1 MWLLLS
7 DSDIFPAGVLV
18 KTTLVDY
25 PGRIA
30 AVFFVEGCNL
40 RCPYCYN
47 ADLVV
52 RNKQYETVS
61 FDEVLE
67 HLIHRK
73 NVLSGFVISGGEPL
87 LYSSIQEIILQVRN
101 LGYKVKLDTNGMMP
115 DRLEYLIKSEACP
128 DFIAL
133 DVKTVPERYTVLG
146 SGCTGAANIRK
157 SIQLLSQ
164 LPAEQR
170 EFRTV
175 LVPSLV
181 QQTDI
186 NIIASL
192 LPQDAAWMMTNFRPG
207 NCVDDRYNHLIPY
220 TDIQVQDFVDYAKTL
235 IPGATLR

>member
-1 MWLLLS
+1 MLS

>member
-1 MWLLLS
+1 MLS

-30 AVFFVEGCNL
+30 AVFCVEGCNL

-186 NIIASL
+186 N
-192 LPQDAAWMMTNFRPG
+192 
-207 NCVDDRYNHLIPY
+207 Y
-220 TDIQVQDFVDYAKTL
+220 
-235 IPGATLR
+235 

>member
-1 MWLLLS
+1 MLS

-235 IPGATLR
+235 IPGSTLR

>member
-1 MWLLLS
+1 
-7 DSDIFPAGVLV
+7 
-18 KTTLVDY
+18 
-25 PGRIA
+25 
-30 AVFFVEGCNL
+30 
-40 RCPYCYN
+40 
-47 ADLVV
+47 
-52 RNKQYETVS
+52 
-61 FDEVLE
+61 
-67 HLIHRK
+67 
-73 NVLSGFVISGGEPL
+73 
-87 LYSSIQEIILQVRN
+87 
-101 LGYKVKLDTNGMMP
+101 MMP

>member
-1 MWLLLS
+1 MLS
-7 DSDIFPAGVLV
+7 DTDIFPAGVLV

-30 AVFFVEGCNL
+30 AIFFVEGCNL
-40 RCPYCYN
+40 LCPYCYN

-52 RNKQYETVS
+52 RNKQYESVS
-61 FDEVLE
+61 FDKVLE

-133 DVKTVPERYTVLG
+133 DVKTVPDRYTVLG
-146 SGCTGAANIRK
+146 SSCIGAANIRK

-192 LPQDAAWMMTNFRPG
+192 LPQDAAWMLTNFRPG

>member
-1 MWLLLS
+1 MLS

-220 TDIQVQDFVDYAKTL
+220 TDMRFVLPSHLPLPKDNFL
-235 IPGATLR
+235 FF

>member
-1 MWLLLS
+1 MLS

-101 LGYKVKLDTNGMMP
+101 LGYKVKLDTNGMMS

>member
-1 MWLLLS
+1 MLS

-40 RCPYCYN
+40 QCPYCYN